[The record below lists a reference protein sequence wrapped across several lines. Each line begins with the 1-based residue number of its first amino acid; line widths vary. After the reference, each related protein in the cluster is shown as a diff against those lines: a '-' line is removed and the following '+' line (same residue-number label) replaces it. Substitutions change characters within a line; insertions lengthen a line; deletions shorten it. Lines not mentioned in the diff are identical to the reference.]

1 MIVGI
6 YHNISDPPK
15 FGEVAMKIESVIKEG
30 RLPRGIKALT
40 FVPSTDGRKA
50 FCLWEADSLSSL
62 KSFLEPY
69 TGSVARNDY
78 FEVDTQKAENLP
90 QEMVAHAV

>member
-6 YHNISDPPK
+6 YHNISDPQK
-15 FGEVAMKIESVIKEG
+15 FGGVVSKIDGLIKAG
-30 RLPRGIKALT
+30 RLPQGIKALT
-40 FVPSTDGRKA
+40 FAPSTDGRKA

-62 KSFLEPY
+62 RSFLEPY

-90 QEMVAHAV
+90 HEMLAHAV